1 MSDAEPPLR
10 LLTPDGR
17 WAIEVSQLEDGQFSV
32 LVILDGATTTES
44 LFTVDSDKAINWAA
58 RQMKEAMRRAEH
70 VCKFDKSYQEG
81 NVTGVP
87 DTIYYCACG
96 KTSR

>member
-1 MSDAEPPLR
+1 MEEPFR

-17 WAIEVSQLEDGQFSV
+17 WSIEVTQQEEGQFCV
-32 LVILDGATTTES
+32 LVILDGTTTTES
-44 LFTVDSDKAINWAA
+44 LFTDDSEKVIHWAV

-70 VCKFDKSYQEG
+70 ICKFDKSYQEG